1 MVITYL
7 DRLGN
12 ENMNVAEYIVTKLVE
27 HKVDT
32 VFGYQGGNIT
42 YMIDAI
48 SQKDG
53 ISYVQTYNEQGA
65 AFAANAYAQVSQK
78 FGVAISSSGPGA
90 INMINGVANAY
101 FDSIPCLFITGNI
114 NTAAMKDSDLI
125 RQNGFQEADIV
136 SMVKGITKYATTIME
151 ADAVPEILEH
161 ALKLMREGRPGPV
174 LLDIPHNIQRTEVT
188 SAKNIETDT
197 LENDVK
203 AFNASE
209 IWNLVKVAKRPVLLL
224 GNGSRDRESKAYIKA
239 LLDKIPMPV
248 VSSLCGKDV
257 LDNQHFCYRGM
268 VGSYGL
274 PYTNKVVQEADFVL
288 VLGSRL
294 DERQRSV
301 GIEDFL
307 GSATVVHVDIDEHEL
322 GHVKKNEIQVHALV
336 KDFLREFLK
345 GADASLDYKEWLQL
359 TEEWKNEELPD
370 SCWIYGKKVRDKL
383 IQLLGTDIRD
393 CVVTVD
399 VGNHQ
404 MAAAQALYIGENS
417 YYLNSAG
424 LGSMGYALPA
434 AVGASYANEGRKVI
448 CIAGDGGM
456 MMNVQE
462 LQVIAREQ
470 LPVAIVIVNNQGLGM
485 IENYQKLAFE
495 GRLYGARWGYSA
507 PDFKKLAESFG
518 FEYYNAK
525 EINDNAWLEKNQPVI
540 VEIEV

>member
-1 MVITYL
+1 
-7 DRLGN
+7 
-12 ENMNVAEYIVTKLVE
+12 MNVAEYIVKQLKE
-27 HKVDT
+27 LNIGT

-48 SQKDG
+48 SQQDG
-53 ISYVQTYNEQGA
+53 MSYVQTYNEQGA

-114 NTAAMKDSDLI
+114 NTAAMKESDLI

-151 ADAVPEILEH
+151 ADTVPEILEH
-161 ALKLMREGRPGPV
+161 ALKLMSDGRPGPV
-174 LLDIPHNIQRTEVT
+174 LLDIPHNIQRTEVLSVIKRT
-188 SAKNIETDT
+188 EDVEKTD
-197 LENDVK
+197 LESFDTN
-203 AFNASE
+203 E
-209 IWNLVKVAKRPVLLL
+209 IWKLLQDAKRPVLLL
-224 GNGSRDRESKAYIKA
+224 GNGSRDGESKAYIKE
-239 LLDKIPMPV
+239 LLDKVPMPV

-257 LDNQHFCYRGM
+257 LDNQHPCYRGM

-274 PYTNKVVQEADFVL
+274 PYTNKVMQEADFVL

-301 GIEDFL
+301 GIHDFL
-307 GSATVVHVDIDEHEL
+307 SSATVVHVDIDENEL
-322 GHVKKNEIQVHALV
+322 GHVNKNEIQIQALV
-336 KDFLREFLK
+336 KDFLSEFLK
-345 GADASLDYKEWLQL
+345 GADTSLDFKRWLQL
-359 TEEWKNEELPD
+359 TEDWKNEEIPD
-370 SCWIYGKKVRDKL
+370 NCWIYGRKVRDKL
-383 IQLLGTDIRD
+383 IQLLGADIRD
-393 CVVTVD
+393 SVVTVD

-417 YYLNSAG
+417 CYLNSAG

-434 AVGASYANEGRKVI
+434 AVGASYANKGRKVI

-525 EINDNAWLEKNQPVI
+525 EINDNTWLEKNQPVI
-540 VEIEV
+540 IEIEV